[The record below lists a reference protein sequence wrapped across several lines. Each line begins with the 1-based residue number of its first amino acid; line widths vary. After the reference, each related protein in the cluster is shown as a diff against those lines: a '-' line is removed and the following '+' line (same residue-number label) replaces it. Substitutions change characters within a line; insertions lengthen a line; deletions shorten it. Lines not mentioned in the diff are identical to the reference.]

1 MEVFLVIAF
10 THFLALLSPGPDF
23 FLILTSLLQKGLR
36 YTYGVIL
43 GITLGNALILMVCI
57 FGFMVLGNLSKTI
70 LLVLKWMG
78 AGYLAYLSFLC
89 FKAAQG
95 ATLNIAVEENN
106 LVEQKYSYKSKFK
119 SLALGLQSS
128 LLNPK
133 NIMFYS
139 SLMLLIQQEFS
150 LFQKLLMSGWMI
162 AVVLG
167 WNLLLV
173 RLLRQ
178 ERVLAHIK
186 RSAKGLYYCSGIA
199 FIIFAVLLVV
209 YS

>member
-23 FLILTSLLQKGLR
+23 FLILTSLLQKGRR
-36 YTYGVIL
+36 YTYGIVL
-43 GITLGNALILMVCI
+43 GITLGNALILAGCL
-57 FGFMVLGNLSKTI
+57 FSFMLLGNLSSI
-70 LLVLKWMG
+70 LLLIFKWLG
-78 AGYLAYLSFLC
+78 ALYLAYLSFLC
-89 FKAAQG
+89 FNAARS
-95 ATLNIAVEENN
+95 TVLNFSTDVNN
-106 LVEQKYSYKSKFK
+106 LSDQAKDKRNKIK
-119 SLALGLQSS
+119 SLVLGLQSS

-150 LFQKLLMSGWMI
+150 LFQKLLMSIWMTG
-162 AVVLG
+162 VVFG

-178 ERVLAHIK
+178 ERVLAQIK
-186 RSAKGLYYCSGIA
+186 RSARGIYYCSSLA
-199 FIIFAVLLVV
+199 FIFFAVLLVA

>member
-43 GITLGNALILMVCI
+43 GITLGNALILMVCV
-57 FGFMVLGNLSKTI
+57 FGFMVLGNLSTTI
-70 LLVLKWMG
+70 LLVLKWLG

-89 FKAAQG
+89 FRAAQG
-95 ATLNIAVEENN
+95 ATLNIVVEENN

>member
-1 MEVFLVIAF
+1 MA
-10 THFLALLSPGPDF
+10 
-23 FLILTSLLQKGLR
+23 
-36 YTYGVIL
+36 
-43 GITLGNALILMVCI
+43 
-57 FGFMVLGNLSKTI
+57 
-70 LLVLKWMG
+70 G

-95 ATLNIAVEENN
+95 ATVNKAVEENI
-106 LVEQKYSYKSKFK
+106 LVKQESSYKNKIK

-150 LFQKLLMSGWMI
+150 LFQKLLMSIWMTG
-162 AVVLG
+162 VVFG

-178 ERVLAHIK
+178 ERLLAQIK
-186 RSAKGLYYCSGIA
+186 RSARGIYYCSSLA
-199 FIIFAVLLVV
+199 FIFSQC
-209 YS
+209 Y

>member
-89 FKAAQG
+89 FRAAQG

>member
-1 MEVFLVIAF
+1 M
-10 THFLALLSPGPDF
+10 
-23 FLILTSLLQKGLR
+23 
-36 YTYGVIL
+36 
-43 GITLGNALILMVCI
+43 GNAVILMVCL
-57 FGFMVLGNLSKTI
+57 FGFMVLGNLSTTI
-70 LLVLKWMG
+70 LLVLKWLG

-95 ATLNIAVEENN
+95 ATVNKAVEENI
-106 LVEQKYSYKSKFK
+106 LVKQESSYKNKIK

-150 LFQKLLMSGWMI
+150 LFQKLLMSIWMTG
-162 AVVLG
+162 VVFG

-178 ERVLAHIK
+178 ERLLAQIK
-186 RSAKGLYYCSGIA
+186 RSARGIYYCSSLA
-199 FIIFAVLLVV
+199 FIFSQC
-209 YS
+209 Y